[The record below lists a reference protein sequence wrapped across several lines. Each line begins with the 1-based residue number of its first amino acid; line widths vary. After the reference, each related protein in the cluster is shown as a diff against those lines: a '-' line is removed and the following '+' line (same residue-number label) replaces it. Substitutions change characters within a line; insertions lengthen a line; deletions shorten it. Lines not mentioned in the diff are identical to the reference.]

1 LVLASI
7 ELGLEVAVELGFVGV
22 LTIGLAADE
31 IRDVDDVEAE
41 LTLTVV
47 VGAVLGLIKTNKM
60 SVINLAFTWLMN
72 D

>member
-1 LVLASI
+1 
-7 ELGLEVAVELGFVGV
+7 

-47 VGAVLGLIKTNKM
+47 VGAVLGLNKTNKM
-60 SVINLAFTWLMN
+60 SVINLAFTWLIKLN
-72 D
+72 VALFTFSHKELK

>member
-1 LVLASI
+1 
-7 ELGLEVAVELGFVGV
+7 

-47 VGAVLGLIKTNKM
+47 VGAVLGLNKTNKM